1 MRFVSVR
8 ELSTKPKEVWKK
20 IKNDEVI
27 ITLNGKPIAILS
39 GVSESSLENEL
50 LAIRRGR
57 ALLALEAMQSSAAA
71 RGLGRWTPKRI
82 EAEISA
88 VRKGRRS

>member
-8 ELSTKPKEVWKK
+8 ELSTKPREVWKK
-20 IKNDEVI
+20 IKHGEVI

-39 GVSESSLENEL
+39 GVSEASLESEL

-57 ALLALEAMQSSAAA
+57 ALLALEEMQSSAAA
-71 RGLGRWTPKRI
+71 RGLSRWTDKRI
-82 EAEISA
+82 EAEIDA
-88 VRKGRRS
+88 VRKGPRS

>member
-20 IKNDEVI
+20 IKHDEVI

-39 GVSESSLENEL
+39 GVSEASLEYEL

-57 ALLALEAMQSSAAA
+57 ALLALEDMQRSAAA
-71 RGLGRWTPKRI
+71 RGISRWTDKQI
-82 EAEISA
+82 DAEIKA
-88 VRKGRRS
+88 VRKGPRS

>member
-20 IKNDEVI
+20 IKDDEVI
-27 ITLNGKPIAILS
+27 ITSNGKPIAILS
-39 GVSESSLENEL
+39 GVSEASLEYEL

-57 ALLALEAMQSSAAA
+57 ALLSLEDMQRSAAT
-71 RGLGRWTPKRI
+71 RGLGRWTDKEI
-82 EAEISA
+82 EAEIKA
-88 VRKGRRS
+88 VRKSARS

>member
-20 IKNDEVI
+20 IKHDEVV

-39 GVSESSLENEL
+39 GVSEASLEYEL

-57 ALLALEAMQSSAAA
+57 ALLALEDMQRSAAA
-71 RGLGRWTPKRI
+71 RGLSRWTDKQI
-82 EAEISA
+82 DAEIKA
-88 VRKGRRS
+88 VRKGPRS

>member
-20 IKNDEVI
+20 IKDDEVI
-27 ITLNGKPIAILS
+27 ITSNGKPIAILS
-39 GVSESSLENEL
+39 GVSEATVEYEL

-57 ALLALEAMQSSAAA
+57 ALLALEDMQRSAAA
-71 RGLGRWTPKRI
+71 RGLGRWTDKQI
-82 EAEISA
+82 EAEIKA
-88 VRKGRRS
+88 ARKGSRS

>member
-8 ELSTKPKEVWKK
+8 ELSTKPKEVWEK
-20 IKNDEVI
+20 IKRDEVI

-39 GVSESSLENEL
+39 GVNESSLENEL

-71 RGLGRWTPKRI
+71 RGLARWTQKRI
-82 EAEISA
+82 DAEIRA
-88 VRKGRRS
+88 VRKGPRS

>member
-20 IKNDEVI
+20 IKHDEVV

-39 GVSESSLENEL
+39 GVSEASLEYEL

-57 ALLALEAMQSSAAA
+57 ALLALEDMQRSAAA
-71 RGLGRWTPKRI
+71 RGLSRWTDEQIK
-82 EAEISA
+82 AEIKA
-88 VRKGRRS
+88 VRKGPRS